1 MAGTVAIYI
10 QLPFSRIY
18 LKISSIMDW
27 SSAKIVVCESDRNQ
41 FSYGFSTFI
50 ETGSRS
56 RKVIISV
63 INTSDSSLMNV
74 SARYYQYDSNR
85 HGVLVTAHYNS
96 SIRGAR
102 LTLLL
107 MQEGADEGS
116 FKAPISVE
124 Y

>member
-1 MAGTVAIYI
+1 
-10 QLPFSRIY
+10 
-18 LKISSIMDW
+18 MDW
-27 SSAKIVVCESDRNQ
+27 ASAKIVACESGRNE
-41 FSYGFSTFI
+41 FSYSFSTFI

-56 RKVIISV
+56 RKVILSV
-63 INTSDSSLMNV
+63 INTSDSSLINV
-74 SARYYQYDSNR
+74 SAKYYQDDSNR
-85 HGVLVTAHYNS
+85 HGILVTAHYSS
-96 SIRGAR
+96 SIKGAR

>member
-1 MAGTVAIYI
+1 
-10 QLPFSRIY
+10 
-18 LKISSIMDW
+18 MDW
-27 SSAKIVVCESDRNQ
+27 GNAKIVICESGRNEY
-41 FSYGFSTFI
+41 SYSFSTFI

-56 RKVIISV
+56 RKVFFSV
-63 INTSDSSLMNV
+63 INTSDDSLMNV
-74 SARYYQYDSNR
+74 SAKYYQYENNR
-85 HGVLVTAHYNS
+85 HGILVAAHYNS

-107 MQEGADEGS
+107 MQEGADEGC

>member
-1 MAGTVAIYI
+1 
-10 QLPFSRIY
+10 
-18 LKISSIMDW
+18 MDW
-27 SSAKIVVCESDRNQ
+27 ASAKIVVCESDRNL
-41 FSYGFSTFI
+41 FSYSFSNFI

-56 RKVIISV
+56 RKVIVSV
-63 INTSDSSLMNV
+63 INTSDSSLMSV
-74 SARYYQYDSNR
+74 SARRYQYDSDR

-107 MQEGADEGS
+107 MHEGADEGG
-116 FKAPISVE
+116 FKAPIPVE

>member
-1 MAGTVAIYI
+1 
-10 QLPFSRIY
+10 
-18 LKISSIMDW
+18 MDW
-27 SSAKIVVCESDRNQ
+27 VNAKIVVCESDRNE

-56 RKVIISV
+56 RKVICSV
-63 INTSDSSLMNV
+63 MNTSDSSLINV
-74 SARYYQYDSNR
+74 SAKNYQYDSNR
-85 HGVLVTAHYNS
+85 HGILVTAHYNS

-107 MQEGADEGS
+107 MQEGADEGC
-116 FKAPISVE
+116 FKSPISVE